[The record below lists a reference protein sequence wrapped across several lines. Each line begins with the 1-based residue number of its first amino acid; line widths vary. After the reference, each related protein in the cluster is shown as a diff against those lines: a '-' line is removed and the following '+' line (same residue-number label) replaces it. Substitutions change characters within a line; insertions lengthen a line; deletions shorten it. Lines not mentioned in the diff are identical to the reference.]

1 MGNSYGSDPPVAPTS
16 SRRSASSAGTTTLPS
31 RNGAVS
37 GRLPSNETII
47 PSPASSGSSNG
58 GRRRQANRPA
68 AGHGPGA
75 YSVAGSGASRN
86 ANETIAY
93 TVTVPPN
100 VRPGDEFQVYAGG
113 TALMVRCPP
122 GSMPGSRIMV
132 MAPRQPRT
140 QQVYMVTVPQGVA
153 PGQRFAVMVNNERMS
168 VVCPPNV
175 RPGMQIRITLPNS
188 PNRPGQGADNG
199 LTQTFEVTVPTG
211 VNPGQPFAL
220 IANGQRVMVNCPPD
234 ARPGQKIRFQLP
246 LQLNAEQLQSFKL
259 SYNKDGWVRCVGP
272 DLKFHWVNTKSQD
285 SSDPRTRSGSE
296 SSMARLNLRRQV
308 SSFDPSASAFVR
320 KLEKTDDD
328 RVFLTLL
335 KAQEAVM
342 EASVPEVH
350 VTFQDLTRV
359 NQQSFDEKSAWFKQ
373 QCSVLRLPWDIEHQH
388 IKIRRTNLLEDSM
401 RAFRSLTVEKSRQI
415 FRFEFIGEPGID
427 AGGVAREWYHLVSE
441 QLFNPDFALFQFSS
455 VDQMCLQINPNSVII
470 EDHLD
475 YFFFAGQVLGKA
487 LFDGQLVQSHVVR
500 PIYKHMLAWP
510 LLFSDFEQVDHQ
522 AYSGLC
528 KMLELDDVSVCCVD
542 FSVTEERLGTTQVIE
557 LKPGGSNEMVTNEN
571 VHEYLELIMKYR
583 LCDRINE
590 QLTKFLLGFYQI
602 IPEPLLSVFDFQ
614 ELELLLCGLPTIDI
628 EDWKQNTEYVGDYER
643 KKASHHVVQWFWS
656 VVEYDF
662 TTEQQ
667 ARLLQFVTGTS
678 GVPAQGFSVLQGN
691 DGSIRKFTINSLSLE
706 AGIYPRAHTCFNRI
720 DLPLYKCKE
729 DLKNN
734 LSLAVQLEA
743 TGFDID

>member
-1 MGNSYGSDPPVAPTS
+1 
-16 SRRSASSAGTTTLPS
+16 
-31 RNGAVS
+31 
-37 GRLPSNETII
+37 
-47 PSPASSGSSNG
+47 
-58 GRRRQANRPA
+58 
-68 AGHGPGA
+68 
-75 YSVAGSGASRN
+75 
-86 ANETIAY
+86 
-93 TVTVPPN
+93 

-296 SSMARLNLRRQV
+296 SSMVRLNLRRQV

-542 FSVTEERLGTTQVIE
+542 FSVTEERLGTTQ
-557 LKPGGSNEMVTNEN
+557 
-571 VHEYLELIMKYR
+571 
-583 LCDRINE
+583 
-590 QLTKFLLGFYQI
+590 
-602 IPEPLLSVFDFQ
+602 